1 MVLLI
6 ATLDIDEARMMRY
19 LIPWEQSGF
28 DRIVTAYSEKKASQ
42 AAMESRPDLVICD
55 IFWVKGQSGSWIT
68 QLKNDHPL
76 IDVIVIGEKL
86 DEDTFHSVL
95 YLGALDYLEKPVSE
109 ERMKAAMQRYQDRVA
124 IKKNMELGIRSG
136 KYWKQNYALI
146 QEMFWKNLC
155 LNRIPGGPEEIE
167 EYADQLNVNF
177 DKDIYHKMVL
187 VTMKNQDEMWS
198 VWGQDFCQSAI
209 QNIARAVVK
218 PSKDGSKVIVIYSRV
233 AILIEQEEF
242 DTLEERC
249 KVLIQRCREELNA
262 EILCYISEPAFCE
275 RISDIYDNLLAYS
288 KDDVLKQQQIIH
300 VKNRKKEEISE
311 IIIPKTWEDILYMSD
326 PDKLVKKVREFLV
339 SLAHQNQLN
348 EQNFRIFQQDM
359 LQLFFSYMEKKEMSA
374 HELYDNN
381 RIYKLYKAAILS
393 IDGMCQWVQTCAEY
407 IIFRN
412 DQGSEYPN
420 GKIVSAVKEFISD
433 HLKEK
438 ITVGQIAE
446 TVHLSPDYMSKI
458 FKKETGI
465 TPKEY
470 LVQKRMKKA
479 KHLLRT
485 RGNTVSDV
493 AAETGY
499 DNLSYF
505 IRQFQRYYGV
515 TPKQYKKQK
524 AENE

>member
-1 MVLLI
+1 
-6 ATLDIDEARMMRY
+6 
-19 LIPWEQSGF
+19 
-28 DRIVTAYSEKKASQ
+28 
-42 AAMESRPDLVICD
+42 
-55 IFWVKGQSGSWIT
+55 
-68 QLKNDHPL
+68 
-76 IDVIVIGEKL
+76 
-86 DEDTFHSVL
+86 
-95 YLGALDYLEKPVSE
+95 
-109 ERMKAAMQRYQDRVA
+109 
-124 IKKNMELGIRSG
+124 
-136 KYWKQNYALI
+136 
-146 QEMFWKNLC
+146 
-155 LNRIPGGPEEIE
+155 
-167 EYADQLNVNF
+167 
-177 DKDIYHKMVL
+177 
-187 VTMKNQDEMWS
+187 
-198 VWGQDFCQSAI
+198 
-209 QNIARAVVK
+209 
-218 PSKDGSKVIVIYSRV
+218 
-233 AILIEQEEF
+233 
-242 DTLEERC
+242 
-249 KVLIQRCREELNA
+249 
-262 EILCYISEPAFCE
+262 
-275 RISDIYDNLLAYS
+275 
-288 KDDVLKQQQIIH
+288 
-300 VKNRKKEEISE
+300 
-311 IIIPKTWEDILYMSD
+311 
-326 PDKLVKKVREFLV
+326 
-339 SLAHQNQLN
+339 
-348 EQNFRIFQQDM
+348 
-359 LQLFFSYMEKKEMSA
+359 MSA

-438 ITVGQIAE
+438 ITVGRIAE